1 MAKRPFEGLKVIE
14 YGEVISAPYCGRL
27 LAGLGAEVIK
37 VENPVNGDKARANG
51 PFPGG
56 GTGRTLSTML
66 SCGPSA

>member
-37 VENPVNGDKARANG
+37 VENPVSGDKARANG
-51 PFPGG
+51 PFPGDV
-56 GTGRTLSTML
+56 
-66 SCGPSA
+66 PHP